1 MPSSSTSS
9 DENYEEKEI
18 NILLVDDHPM
28 IMMGLSYVLTDD
40 HPHWHIC
47 ERCANGEAALSV
59 LRSSKEK
66 IDIVILDIAMPKL
79 SGLMLAEII
88 KNDFPNIRVIIYSM
102 YTSADKIDKLKKSS
116 VLGFLDKGCDDE
128 ELIDAVYAV
137 LKNDVFYSKTIKL
150 LQPMIDELYAMGIT
164 PRERETLFY
173 LNKGLLSKE
182 IASEMQIAKSTV
194 DDHLKSLRRKFNV
207 GNQIELLNKA
217 KDYGLLDDPTID

>member
-1 MPSSSTSS
+1 
-9 DENYEEKEI
+9 
-18 NILLVDDHPM
+18 
-28 IMMGLSYVLTDD
+28 
-40 HPHWHIC
+40 
-47 ERCANGEAALSV
+47 
-59 LRSSKEK
+59 
-66 IDIVILDIAMPKL
+66 MPKL